1 MALPALVLTFA
12 LCLNG
17 LAAVGNRVLAIDQAA
32 QMARLIGRGQDVE
45 AASNTMA
52 VSEFTV
58 ERSAGLVCVTVSNSV
73 GLFPMTARGC
83 ALDAGR

>member
-17 LAAVGNRVLAIDQAA
+17 LAAVGNRVLALDQAA
-32 QMARLIGRGQDVE
+32 QMARLIGRGQD
-45 AASNTMA
+45 AATAADAMA
-52 VSEFTV
+52 VSAFTV

-83 ALDAGR
+83 ALDAGQ

>member
-32 QMARLIGRGQDVE
+32 QMARLIGRGQD
-45 AASNTMA
+45 AATAADAMA
-52 VSEFTV
+52 VSAFTV

>member
-32 QMARLIGRGQDVE
+32 QLARLIGRGQD
-45 AASNTMA
+45 AATAADAMA
-52 VSEFTV
+52 VSAFTV

-83 ALDAGR
+83 ALDAGQ